1 MRWIKMEHLLRIEL
15 SHQPYRSCAP
25 PSTHQVPN
33 GALCPSR
40 TDFDRIQADHI
51 AGNVYRAKWSLAADS
66 NRALLLTKQARRHL
80 RLQGTYG
87 AESGSP
93 TRLACLEDKCLKR
106 SANPAH
112 CKAIKLSKNKWS
124 GCGESNTGFPDPKSG
139 AFPLGYTPK
148 KQKARF
154 PLQETGPE
162 GNSNTIRLRV
172 HKARGCPIDS
182 RLRAFWFGPEM
193 DCLCH

>member
-1 MRWIKMEHLLRIEL
+1 MEHLLRIEL
-15 SHQPYRSCAP
+15 GHQPYRSCAP

-33 GALCPSR
+33 GTPCRSR
-40 TDFDRIQADHI
+40 TDLNRIQADHI
-51 AGNVYRAKWSLAADS
+51 GGNAYRAEMEPRRGLERRSPAYETGTS
-66 NRALLLTKQARRHL
+66 PSTSARH
-80 RLQGTYG
+80 TYG

-106 SANPAH
+106 SASPAH

-124 GCGESNTGFPDPKSG
+124 GCGESTTGFPDPKSG

-172 HKARGCPIDS
+172 HKARGGPIDS

-193 DCLCH
+193 DCFYH

>member
-1 MRWIKMEHLLRIEL
+1 VESDHVKPPYQDGAQPESMRWIRMEHLLRIEL

-51 AGNVYRAKWSLAADS
+51 AGNVYRAEMEPRRGLELRSPAYETGTS
-66 NRALLLTKQARRHL
+66 PPTSARH
-80 RLQGTYG
+80 TYG

-112 CKAIKLSKNKWS
+112 CKAIRLSKNKWS

-148 KQKARF
+148 K
-154 PLQETGPE
+154 
-162 GNSNTIRLRV
+162 
-172 HKARGCPIDS
+172 
-182 RLRAFWFGPEM
+182 
-193 DCLCH
+193 

>member
-1 MRWIKMEHLLRIEL
+1 MRWTKMEHRRESNSAISQYQSRGLEPR
-15 SHQPYRSCAP
+15 SHAYEAGTSP
-25 PSTHQVPN
+25 PTP
-33 GALCPSR
+33 
-40 TDFDRIQADHI
+40 
-51 AGNVYRAKWSLAADS
+51 
-66 NRALLLTKQARRHL
+66 ARH
-80 RLQGTYG
+80 TYG

-112 CKAIKLSKNKWS
+112 CKAIRLSKNKWS

-154 PLQETGPE
+154 PLKETGPE

-172 HKARGCPIDS
+172 HKARGGPIDS
-182 RLRAFWFGPEM
+182 RQRAFWFGPDM
-193 DCLCH
+193 DCLYH

>member
-1 MRWIKMEHLLRIEL
+1 MEPVSESNGLRSDTSR
-15 SHQPYRSCAP
+15 SHRRQCLQGGMEPRRGLEPRSPAYETGTS
-25 PSTHQVPN
+25 PST
-33 GALCPSR
+33 S
-40 TDFDRIQADHI
+40 
-51 AGNVYRAKWSLAADS
+51 
-66 NRALLLTKQARRHL
+66 ARH
-80 RLQGTYG
+80 TYG

-112 CKAIKLSKNKWS
+112 CKAIRLSKNKWS

-172 HKARGCPIDS
+172 HKAHGGPIDS
-182 RLRAFWFGPEM
+182 RLRAFWFGRDM
-193 DCLCH
+193 DCLYH